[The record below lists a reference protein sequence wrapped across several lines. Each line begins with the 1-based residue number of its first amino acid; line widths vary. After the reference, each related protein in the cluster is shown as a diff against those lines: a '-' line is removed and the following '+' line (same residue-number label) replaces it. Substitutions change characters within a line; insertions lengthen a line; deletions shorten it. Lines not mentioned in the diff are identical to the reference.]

1 MKILLDEC
9 VDRRL
14 ADELVGYEVTATYQ
28 KGWSGIENGE
38 LLLLATEEFD
48 IFLTVDRNLS
58 FQQPIPNFDIAVV
71 VMRAQSNRLSEL
83 KLLVPKLLEVFPSVK
98 SGEATWVGI

>member
-9 VDRRL
+9 VDRRFAGEL
-14 ADELVGYEVTATYQ
+14 AGYEVTATYQ
-28 KGWSGIENGE
+28 KGWTGIENGE
-38 LLLLATEEFD
+38 LLRLASEEFD

-71 VMRAQSNRLSEL
+71 VMRAQNNRLSEL
-83 KLLVPKLLEVFPSVK
+83 KLLVPHLLEILPEVK
-98 SGEATWVGI
+98 AGEVTWVGI